1 MRCLRCVAAG
11 LVLILLF
18 VAMPARASDDSN
30 SGNLARTPTVNTQA
44 TAAAL
49 NALSQNLNDTRLR
62 QEVNQF
68 NSQIGAG
75 NYKAA
80 ASTLAQ
86 LRLDAEKNPNS
97 SAGLEALLKS
107 LNVGPNGLSI
117 DQNLLSSLLGLNNS
131 LGGGPTSKFA
141 NESPQQVS
149 LDLNTLSNLLQGV
162 NPALAADLFKA
173 SQSALGA
180 SGTGLPGFQ
189 LGNIHPPSISPP
201 SIGGGPAA
209 ISSNPAEVILP
220 ILLIGGVLVVFLSRR
235 RIVNGLGTQAL
246 PGSYRLEDDDFYS
259 GLDPMDPRQRIIMLF
274 GRTIQIMRGKGV
286 PKLRNETHREFSSR
300 LEGRQDGPHVSKI
313 SSLYEKARFSPLDV
327 APADAEDAQ
336 REVEMLERVA

>member
-11 LVLILLF
+11 LVLVLLLM
-18 VAMPARASDDSN
+18 AIPAHASDDSN
-30 SGNLARTPTVNTQA
+30 SRDLAKAPSVSSQA

-86 LRLDAEKNPNS
+86 LRLDAENNPNS
-97 SAGLEALLKS
+97 SGGLEALLKS

-131 LGGGPTSKFA
+131 IGGGPTSKFA
-141 NESPQQVS
+141 NESPKQVS

-162 NPALAADLFKA
+162 NPTMAADLFKA

-180 SGTGLPGFQ
+180 GGTGLPGFQ

-209 ISSNPAEVILP
+209 ISSNPGEVILP
-220 ILLIGGVLVVFLSRR
+220 ILLVGGVLVVFLSRT
-235 RIVNGLGTQAL
+235 RIVNGLGRQAL
-246 PGSYRLEDDDFYS
+246 PGSYRLEDDGSYS
-259 GLDPMDPRQRIIMLF
+259 GLNPRDPRQRIIMLF
-274 GRTIQIMRGKGV
+274 GRTVQIMRGKGV
-286 PKLRNETHREFSSR
+286 PKLKSETHREFSSR
-300 LEGRQDGPHVSKI
+300 LEGRQDGPHVSRI
-313 SSLYEKARFSPLDV
+313 SSLYEKARFSTLDV

-336 REVEMLERVA
+336 REMEMLEKTA